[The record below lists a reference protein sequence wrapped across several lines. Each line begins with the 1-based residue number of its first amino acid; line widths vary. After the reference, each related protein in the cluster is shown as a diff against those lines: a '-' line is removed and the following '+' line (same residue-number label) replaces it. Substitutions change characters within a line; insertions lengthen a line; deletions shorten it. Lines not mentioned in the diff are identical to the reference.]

1 MMKKN
6 VLVVFL
12 VLMGI
17 TFSFAGSAKAEKLTP
32 KGDMLQEIIDL
43 VVENNPT
50 LQSQKSLLDQIQ
62 ALPDPG
68 KGFDFQ
74 LNVRGGMTVYVD
86 ENSQEIWAGPT
97 GGVVLEMPLFSSSRR
112 RESIMSRLTYA
123 KELEKARQDYLALKN
138 SIVSELLTKL
148 KKLFQLENEK
158 KKLEQLKSFLSSNS
172 ESLEQQAK
180 TGVIK
185 AADLWQLSERIMD
198 IETKIYNQSS
208 ELEILRREIAIN
220 LGGEKSSQLWQMLEQ
235 LSVKDS
241 EEKRLE
247 SQ

>member
-1 MMKKN
+1 MKKN
-6 VLVVFL
+6 ALVVFL

-74 LNVRGGMTVYVD
+74 LNVRGGVTAYAD
-86 ENSQEIWAGPT
+86 ENNQEIWFGPT
-97 GGVVLEMPLFSSSRR
+97 GGVVLEMPLFSSSIR

-148 KKLFQLENEK
+148 EKLFQLSNDK
-158 KKLEQLKSFLSSNS
+158 KKLEKLKSFLSSNI
-172 ESLEQQAK
+172 ESLRHQVK

-185 AADLWQLSERIMD
+185 AVDLWELTERIMD
-198 IETKIYNQSS
+198 TETEIYHRSS
-208 ELEILRREIAIN
+208 ELEILKEEIAIN
-220 LGGEKSSQLWQMLEQ
+220 LGGKKSEQLRQMLEQ
-235 LSVKDS
+235 LSLKYG

>member
-1 MMKKN
+1 MKKN
-6 VLVVFL
+6 ALVVFL

-17 TFSFAGSAKAEKLTP
+17 TFSLAGSAKAEKLIP

-43 VVENNPT
+43 VVEHNPT

-74 LNVRGGMTVYVD
+74 LNVRGGVTAYAD
-86 ENSQEIWAGPT
+86 ENNQEIWFGPT

-158 KKLEQLKSFLSSNS
+158 KKLEELKSFLSSNS
-172 ESLEQQAK
+172 ESLKQQAK

-198 IETKIYNQSS
+198 IETNIYNRSS
-208 ELEILRREIAIN
+208 EWEILRREIAIN
-220 LGGEKSSQLWQMLEQ
+220 LAGEKSSQLWQMLEQ